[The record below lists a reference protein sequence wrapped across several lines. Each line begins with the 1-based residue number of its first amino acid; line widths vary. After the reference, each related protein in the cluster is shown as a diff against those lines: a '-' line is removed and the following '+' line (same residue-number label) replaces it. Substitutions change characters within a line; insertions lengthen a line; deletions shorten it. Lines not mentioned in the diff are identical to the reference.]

1 MRNWQIKRK
10 LIYALKWQ
18 MGSPLIAFIL
28 WVMANKAG
36 SQNVLVNTIIAN
48 IVGAIIFY
56 PVDKKIF
63 KNRSDTDEVN

>member
-1 MRNWQIKRK
+1 VRNWQIKRK

-18 MGSPLIAFIL
+18 MGSPLIALIL
-28 WVMANKAG
+28 WVMSNKAG

-63 KNRSDTDEVN
+63 KK

>member
-1 MRNWQIKRK
+1 MRNRQIKRK
-10 LIYALKWQ
+10 LAYALKWQ
-18 MGSPLIAFIL
+18 MSSPLIAFIL
-28 WVMANKAG
+28 WVMSNKAG

-63 KNRSDTDEVN
+63 KK

>member
-10 LIYALKWQ
+10 LAYALKWQ

-28 WVMANKAG
+28 WVMSNKAG
-36 SQNVLVNTIIAN
+36 SQNVLDNTNIAN

-63 KNRSDTDEVN
+63 KK

>member
-28 WVMANKAG
+28 WVMNKVG
-36 SQNVLVNTIIAN
+36 SQNTLVNIIIAN
-48 IVGAIIFY
+48 IVGAIVFF

-63 KNRSDTDEVN
+63 KNRSDTDEVKQ